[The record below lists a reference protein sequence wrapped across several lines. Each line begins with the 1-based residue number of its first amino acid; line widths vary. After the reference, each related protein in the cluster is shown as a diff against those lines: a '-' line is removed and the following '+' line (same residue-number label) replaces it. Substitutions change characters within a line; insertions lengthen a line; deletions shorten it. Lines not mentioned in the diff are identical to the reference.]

1 VEQRSK
7 YMRLIKV
14 FKKLSGDKIT
24 IMSRVGLVRCVNV
37 SIMTTLSQT
46 VYDSLP
52 HRADLAEVGS
62 VHGYWLASYMMLWNS

>member
-1 VEQRSK
+1 MEQRSK

-37 SIMTTLSQT
+37 SIMTTLLQT
-46 VYDSLP
+46 VYDSKFTAP
-52 HRADLAEVGS
+52 R
-62 VHGYWLASYMMLWNS
+62 